1 MIPGSRRGRCYTP
14 IEMADVRPFHG
25 LRFTRAAAPDL
36 GAILSP
42 PYDVIDADDDRRL
55 RGRHPLNVVR
65 VELTTASVTGG
76 AEDRYDE
83 AAGTLRDWREQGVLV
98 PESEPAF
105 YLHEA
110 TFTAPDGPS
119 TRREL
124 IAAVRLEP
132 WDRHVV
138 LPHERTFPRAKA
150 DRLRLLEATKTN
162 ISPIL
167 VFFQHGPRGDAEAAT
182 DAVEAAWRWAAG
194 RSPDAAG
201 TDSEGV
207 GHRLWVLIEPPLVHA
222 LQASF
227 AARPLFIADGHHRYE
242 TALNYLDDRRQR
254 AAGDLPADD
263 PAQFV
268 LMHLIAEDDP
278 GLVILPLHRLLRG
291 VGSIDVPAVLD
302 RLRADFG
309 VEIRPARADDEVAS
323 VLTAVRARGSQQQTV
338 ALVLPGGKEI
348 ALLTR
353 SADRPLPTSVPA
365 DRHPSWQALDVVL
378 VDAVIVRPI
387 LADAGVHPE
396 DALSYTRDAR
406 DAIERVRGGEADLAV
421 LVNPTRVDQIAAVAL
436 AGERMPEKST
446 YFYPKA
452 PTGLVFHA
460 LT

>member
-1 MIPGSRRGRCYTP
+1 
-14 IEMADVRPFHG
+14 MADVQPFHG

-36 GAILSP
+36 GAVLSP
-42 PYDVIDADDDRRL
+42 PYDVIDADDDQRL
-55 RGRHPLNVVR
+55 RDRHPLNVVR
-65 VELTTASVTGG
+65 VELTTASVAGG

-83 AAGTLRDWREQGVLV
+83 AARTLRTWREQGTLV
-98 PESEPAF
+98 PDTELAY

-110 TFTAPDGPS
+110 TFEGPAGAA

-132 WDRHVV
+132 WDRQVV

-150 DRLRLLEATKTN
+150 DRLRLLGATQTN

-167 VFFQHGPRGDAEAAT
+167 VFFQRGDRAGSAAVA
-182 DAVEAAWRWAAG
+182 DAVDAAWAWTAS

-207 GHRLWVLIEPPLVHA
+207 GHRLWVLTDTPLVHA
-222 LQASF
+222 LQTYFAS
-227 AARPLFIADGHHRYE
+227 RPLFIADGHHRYE
-242 TALNYLDDRRQR
+242 TALNYLEDRRHR
-254 AAGDLPADD
+254 GGGDLSVDAPAR
-263 PAQFV
+263 FV

-278 GLVILPLHRLLRG
+278 GLVILPLHRLISGAGNL
-291 VGSIDVPAVLD
+291 DVAAVLD
-302 RLRADFG
+302 RLRADFDVDLRLATSDDDIVG
-309 VEIRPARADDEVAS
+309 VLNALRAGG
-323 VLTAVRARGSQQQTV
+323 VRQQAM
-338 ALVLPGGKEI
+338 ALVLPGARQI

-353 SADRPLPTSVPA
+353 PTDRALPASIPA

-378 VDAVIVRPI
+378 VDSAIVQPI
-387 LADAGVHPE
+387 LADAGLHAE
-396 DALSYTRDAR
+396 DALAYTRDAR
-406 DAIERVRGGEADLAV
+406 DAIERVRRGEADLAV
-421 LVNPTRVDQIAAVAL
+421 LVNPTRVEQVAAVAL

-446 YFYPKA
+446 YFFPKA